1 MNLFENTKVFSLVI
15 VLSAFSLLFLVC
27 SKDTSEPEEEP
38 PAIPPTSAFIMDF
51 TDFTSQD
58 TTGSAF
64 FKNLSANEVLSYRN
78 WGWAA
83 TNVFIWNTL
92 LTVGLAV
99 PVASYVEAFNHEAVK
114 QPDGK
119 KWLWSYNFTVLGIM
133 HTAELYGYING
144 DRVKWEMY
152 ISKHEFYSRFLWY
165 YGYANLQ
172 LTQGKWTLNNNPNKP
187 DSLLSIVWERNPD
200 NSTAQIKYTNV
211 LPEGPENGGYIH
223 YGITT
228 NTPYNAFYDV
238 YNKGLNNHTN
248 IEWNRAT
255 KEGRVSDLHH
265 FQDTDWHCWGPNLE
279 DVDCQ

>member
-27 SKDTSEPEEEP
+27 SKDTSEPEEGP

-64 FKNLSANEVLSYRN
+64 FKNLSVDEALSFRN

-99 PVASYVEAFNHEAVK
+99 PVASYIEAFNHEAVK
-114 QPDGK
+114 QPNG
-119 KWLWSYNFTVLGIM
+119 KWLWSYNFIVLGTM
-133 HTAELYGYING
+133 HTAELYGYKDG
-144 DRVKWEMY
+144 ERVKWEMY
-152 ISKHEFYSRFLWY
+152 ISKHEFYTRFLWY
-165 YGYANLQ
+165 YGYANIQ
-172 LTQGKWTLNNNPNKP
+172 VTQGKWTLNNNPNKP

-200 NSTAQIKYTNV
+200 NSTAQIKYKNV
-211 LPEGPENGGYIH
+211 VPEGPENGGYIH

-228 NTPYNAFYDV
+228 NTPYDAFYAV
-238 YNKGLNNHTN
+238 YNKGLDNLTN
-248 IEWNRAT
+248 IEWSRAT
-255 KEGRVSDLHH
+255 KEGRVSDFHH